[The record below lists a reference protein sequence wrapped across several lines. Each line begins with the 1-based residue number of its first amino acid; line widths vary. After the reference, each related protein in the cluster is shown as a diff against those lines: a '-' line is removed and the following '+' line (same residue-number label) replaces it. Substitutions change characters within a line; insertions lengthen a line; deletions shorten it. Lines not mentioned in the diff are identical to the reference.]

1 MRYRYDDTGRV
12 VEQLNPAGLSYRY
25 LYEQDR
31 ITVTDSLNRREV
43 LHTEGGAGLKRVVKK
58 ELADGRG
65 GTADRVRSECGVRRY
80 HGHHHTGR
88 AGDEILL

>member
-1 MRYRYDDTGRV
+1 HG
-12 VEQLNPAGLSYRY
+12 
-25 LYEQDR
+25 
-31 ITVTDSLNRREV
+31 
-43 LHTEGGAGLKRVVKK
+43 
-58 ELADGRG
+58 ADGRG